1 MVILATGI
9 DQNSLGVTVGDKF
22 NVEVLENPKDS
33 MTDNQKGDFTQP
45 KKEGLTR
52 PKDQKGSSSFSFFG
66 NIELENFNLAPVIEP
81 LPSTGTVFTIKVLAV
96 PTETEFGKISVTVR
110 GSTKNYD
117 TDFSFGSPIIYTDWD
132 GWIEVLSNIEEN
144 TTDISDNIG
153 SASVDIITN
162 SATSFQSKITFT
174 MVISEEKKAF
184 IEEMKIIQEVGYDK
198 TTGIQDSILVEFI
211 TTTSK
216 LGEMVQMVQKVQL
229 GFTTKAATLPDYSSL
244 LFMIGLGGMTVL
256 GVGAF
261 ILNRRRYETK
271 QVNKDLVGD
280 IQKKTM
286 ENEKSQLQDI
296 QERIA
301 EIEKR
306 EKINLEK
313 AETSLKDTKK
323 FRRRR

>member
-22 NVEVLENPKDS
+22 NVEVLENNQDS
-33 MTDNQKGDFTQP
+33 MTDKQKVDFTQ
-45 KKEGLTR
+45 
-52 PKDQKGSSSFSFFG
+52 PKDQKGSSPFSFFG

-144 TTDISDNIG
+144 ITDISDNIG

-184 IEEMKIIQEVGYDK
+184 IEEMKIIQEVSYDK

-216 LGEMVQMVQKVQL
+216 LGDLVQMVQKVQL
-229 GFTTKAATLPDYSSL
+229 GFTTKAATFPDYSSI
-244 LFMIGLGGMTVL
+244 LFTVGLGGMTVL

-261 ILNRRRYETK
+261 ILNQRRYETK
-271 QVNKDLVGD
+271 QVTKDLGGD

-286 ENEKSQLQDI
+286 QKEKSQLQDI

-306 EKINLEK
+306 EKFNLKK
-313 AETSLKDTKK
+313 AETSLKDAKK